1 MTSQL
6 SSIKVLNGSN
16 FEEWKDSL
24 IITLGIMRLDFALR
38 VDEPTK
44 PTTDSDTA
52 AKTLY
57 EKWEESNRLCL
68 LIMQLTMDNMI
79 KKSVPATEKAK
90 DFLVAVNKKFPKH
103 DKAEKDTYMEWFTNT
118 EYDGTSG
125 VRNHILKMTNYAN
138 KLGEVEVTISD
149 SFLVWQ
155 IMKSLPSQFESLKSY
170 YGTNQAEWSL
180 EQITTILV
188 QEEER
193 KKKEKANSAH
203 FVSNN
208 GGKKKK
214 FKKNWKGKKLG
225 NQQAKYE
232 KTDQSM
238 KPKSEAFKGKRYFCK
253 KDGHRKTDC
262 FGYKKWL
269 EN

>member
-44 PTTDSDTA
+44 PTADSDTA
-52 AKTLY
+52 TKAVY

-68 LIMQLTMDNMI
+68 LIMQHTMDKQI

-90 DFLVAVNKKFPKH
+90 DFLVVVSKKFTKH
-103 DKAEKDTYMEWFTNT
+103 DKAEKGTYIEWFTNT
-118 EYDGTSG
+118 QYDGTSG

-138 KLGEVEVTISD
+138 QLGEMEVTISN

-155 IMKSLPSQFESLKSY
+155 IMKSLPS
-170 YGTNQAEWSL
+170 
-180 EQITTILV
+180 
-188 QEEER
+188 
-193 KKKEKANSAH
+193 
-203 FVSNN
+203 
-208 GGKKKK
+208 
-214 FKKNWKGKKLG
+214 
-225 NQQAKYE
+225 
-232 KTDQSM
+232 
-238 KPKSEAFKGKRYFCK
+238 
-253 KDGHRKTDC
+253 
-262 FGYKKWL
+262 
-269 EN
+269 